1 MTIKK
6 CRECSKEVSLK
17 AEACPNCGAVLKKKK
32 GFLTYIVA
40 MFLLLV
46 FLGVIGSLMSQSTT
60 SPSNPEAELKLPVNE
75 GCSYS

>member
-1 MTIKK
+1 
-6 CRECSKEVSLK
+6 
-17 AEACPNCGAVLKKKK
+17 
-32 GFLTYIVA
+32 VA